1 MSPAEEMQVF
11 VPCQKVMAVIITSL
25 VPKKKGA
32 SASEGTVGTGAAAR
46 PLPFDAESWFIA
58 LLKPQSQLSP
68 SRCLPSD
75 DFVCVMQMQ
84 HTRGQ
89 QVRTICVQ

>member
-1 MSPAEEMQVF
+1 MPLLQRG
-11 VPCQKVMAVIITSL
+11 L
-25 VPKKKGA
+25 
-32 SASEGTVGTGAAAR
+32 GTGAAAL
-46 PLPFDAESWFIA
+46 PLPFVAGSWFVA

-75 DFVCVMQMQ
+75 NFVCVMQMQ
-84 HTRGQ
+84 HTKGQ